1 MTSQAGSDEVKPSGN
16 TRDRILDVALELFTT
31 QGYDKTSLRQIA
43 ERIGFSKAAIYYHF
57 ASKDDI
63 LMALHLRLHEFG
75 REALKALGEADVSA
89 ERWATLLGQLIGEM
103 LEHRSLFI
111 LHERNQAAFE
121 SLHRQAHEADHDD
134 LQVRFKEMLSNGQ
147 IDLET
152 RVRMACAFGAVMGG
166 LVLAG
171 DVFSDVRSDLLGDL
185 LLGAVNDLLRSDPLS
200 RGAGEAGEAGGAGGA
215 GGA

>member
-1 MTSQAGSDEVKPSGN
+1 MGQVTQTTAPS

-43 ERIGFSKAAIYYHF
+43 ERMGFSKAAIYYHF

-63 LMALHLRLHEFG
+63 LRALHLRLHEFG

-89 ERWATLLGQLIGEM
+89 DMWATLLEQLIGEM
-103 LEHRSLFI
+103 LEQRSLFI

-121 SLHRQAHEADHDD
+121 SLHRQDHEADHED
-134 LQVRFKEMLSNGQ
+134 LQVRFKEMLSNEQ
-147 IDLET
+147 IGLET

-171 DVFSDVRSDLLGDL
+171 DVFSDVPSDLLGDMLRRAVTGL
-185 LLGAVNDLLRSDPLS
+185 LAP
-200 RGAGEAGEAGGAGGA
+200 
-215 GGA
+215 